1 MCPSP
6 QEKIQVE
13 SCSKG
18 EFTNEKV
25 DAWDGRTITQFEES
39 SQDFVVED
47 GRFHYGWAE
56 DLITV

>member
-25 DAWDGRTITQFEES
+25 DALDGRTITQFEES
-39 SQDFVVED
+39 SQDFVVISFWL
-47 GRFHYGWAE
+47 GRLALLKE
-56 DLITV
+56 LL